1 MCVVGTH
8 ASQTTGSAQTELS
21 VLSTEMEI
29 PAQNVGPRVE
39 ELGSQGL
46 YPSWP
51 YVTLTVFFASLHFL
65 GHYVLIS
72 NFFSSMQW

>member
-8 ASQTTGSAQTELS
+8 ASQTTSSTQTELP

-46 YPSWP
+46 FTP
-51 YVTLTVFFASLHFL
+51 V
-65 GHYVLIS
+65 GH
-72 NFFSSMQW
+72 M